1 MSVELIQGDG
11 RARRAPLNLSRYL
24 LAGFTVIVMLFLLA
38 PIVSVV
44 IVSFSESSFIM
55 FPIERFSFDWY
66 TRMIEYKPF
75 MDSLLVSI
83 EVALGSSLMAA
94 LLGIPAAMVIAR
106 STHPVASLV
115 ADLLLAPISVPA
127 IMLGLSLLY
136 FLSSI
141 SLGISMGALLIAHTV
156 VSIPYMVRTVL
167 AVYRSISPNL
177 EEASAILGATRLQ
190 TLRHTILPLIRP
202 GIFAGG
208 LFAFLISL
216 DNLPLSFFFGTAS
229 TNTLPVVMLSYM
241 QNQFDPSIAAISTV
255 QMLMAVVILGV
266 VETTYGIKR
275 LTVA

>member
-1 MSVELIQGDG
+1 MESF
-11 RARRAPLNLSRYL
+11 APGSAVHEHECEAFALPFCSYSTGHAKHSR
-24 LAGFTVIVMLFLLA
+24 
-38 PIVSVV
+38 
-44 IVSFSESSFIM
+44 
-55 FPIERFSFDWY
+55 
-66 TRMIEYKPF
+66 
-75 MDSLLVSI
+75 DSLLVSI

-94 LLGIPAAMVIAR
+94 LLGIPAAMVVAR
-106 STHPVASLV
+106 SNHPVASLV
-115 ADLLLAPISVPA
+115 GDLLLAPISIPA

-136 FLSSI
+136 FLSSV

-190 TLRHTILPLIRP
+190 TLRHTILALIRP

-216 DNLPLSFFFGTAS
+216 DNLPLSFFFGTAN

-255 QMLMAVVILGV
+255 QMLMAVVILGI
-266 VETTYGIKR
+266 VEMTYGIKR